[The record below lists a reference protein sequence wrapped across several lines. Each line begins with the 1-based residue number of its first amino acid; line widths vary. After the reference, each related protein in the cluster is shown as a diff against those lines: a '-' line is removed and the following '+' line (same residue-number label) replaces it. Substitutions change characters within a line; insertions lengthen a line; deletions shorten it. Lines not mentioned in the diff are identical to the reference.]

1 MKLTTLFRL
10 RKPDGTDP
18 VNIEDFN
25 DNFDVIDEELG
36 KRLESTGAASDMT
49 VAFEQASTRTN
60 LKTGEKISASFGKIM
75 KWFAD
80 LKTVAFSGSY
90 SDLSNKPTIPSGAAA
105 DYGVANN
112 DTTNRSD
119 MLATAQVAYQHGQ
132 EIDQLNSDLGGCRL
146 VIQDGVPYIQYEDG
160 ADTVLKKLCSISQYA
175 DITASPTPNSASM
188 TFDLSTI
195 PNHKDLVLWETLFP
209 RMMTHLDMANWN
221 TTMSRAVAFD
231 WSYDAS
237 TGALTIT
244 SQNPAAVIVQYGT
257 GITDRTVRVYY
268 V

>member
-1 MKLTTLFRL
+1 MAIVSGYQKMKDYIKQTSGYQLLSRWANANTLECDDGKTLQDKVGGISGISSSLTA
-10 RKPDGTDP
+10 
-18 VNIEDFN
+18 N
-25 DNFDVIDEELG
+25 
-36 KRLESTGAASDMT
+36 STTQAAS
-49 VAFEQASTRTN
+49 TN
-60 LKTGEKISASFGKIM
+60 LTNQLYQNM
-75 KWFAD
+75 NQ
-80 LKTVAFSGSY
+80 
-90 SDLSNKPTIPSGAAA
+90 LS
-105 DYGVANN
+105 
-112 DTTNRSD
+112 
-119 MLATAQVAYQHGQ
+119 
-132 EIDQLNSDLGGCRL
+132 SDLGGCRL

-160 ADTVLKKLCSISQYA
+160 ADTVLKKLGSISQYA